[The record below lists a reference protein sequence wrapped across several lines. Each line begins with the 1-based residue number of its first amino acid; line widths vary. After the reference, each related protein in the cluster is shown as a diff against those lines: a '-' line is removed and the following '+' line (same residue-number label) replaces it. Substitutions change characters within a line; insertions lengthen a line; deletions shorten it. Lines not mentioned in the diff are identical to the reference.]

1 MVLKHMQ
8 ECILVLCDFMMD
20 VFGAAVAHLHIV
32 FVKQLFEMP
41 RVEVFLDKVWKLPS
55 YVG

>member
-1 MVLKHMQ
+1 MIQQLQASVSVARVV
-8 ECILVLCDFMMD
+8 EILVLCDFMMD

-41 RVEVFLDKVWKLPS
+41 RVEVFLDKV
-55 YVG
+55 